1 MAAKKSASQRSSS
14 KSRSSNSRSKSSNS
28 RSKSSNNR
36 SRNGRVTSAD
46 AIRSAKAQIEELTG
60 RPIDGVLG
68 LERTDDG
75 WIVMFELVE
84 LRRIPDSTDVL
95 GAYAVALDEKGE
107 LQEYRRTSRYY
118 RSQVEEG

>member
-1 MAAKKSASQRSSS
+1 MAAKKSASKRSSS
-14 KSRSSNSRSKSSNS
+14 STSRSKSSNS
-28 RSKSSNNR
+28 KSGNSR

-46 AIRSAKAQIEELTG
+46 AVRSAKAQIEELTG

-95 GAYAVALDEKGE
+95 GVYAVALDEKGE
-107 LQEYRRTSRYY
+107 LREYRRTNRYY

>member
-1 MAAKKSASQRSSS
+1 MAAKKSASKRSSSSS
-14 KSRSSNSRSKSSNS
+14 KSRSRSRSSKSTTSNS
-28 RSKSSNNR
+28 R

-75 WIVMFELVE
+75 WIVMVELVE

-95 GAYAVALDEKGE
+95 GAYAVALDQKGE
-107 LQEYRRTSRYY
+107 LVEYRRTNRYY